1 MTRKNRRSY
10 RQRRRV
16 IRVKVEAQN
25 LDWLL
30 NASAGKR
37 ALSEGLGAF
46 ALSLF
51 RSIHRVIDEG
61 KAFTPRSGHLQQSIR
76 PDLTQVSE
84 GKAEIV
90 AEASYAPFVEFGTR
104 PHLIRPKMRK
114 SLRWATDEGYVF
126 ARLVRHPGSKPYPFF
141 RTAIKEDLE
150 EAKKEF
156 VQTFL
161 QALRRE

>member
-1 MTRKNRRSY
+1 
-10 RQRRRV
+10 V
-16 IRVKVEAQN
+16 VRVKVEAQN

-30 NASAGKR
+30 NAAAGKR

-61 KAFTPRSGHLQQSIR
+61 KAFTPRTGHLQQSIR
-76 PDLTQVSE
+76 PDFTQLSK

-104 PHLIRPKMRK
+104 PHLIRPRK
-114 SLRWATDEGYVF
+114 RQSLRWATDEGYVF
-126 ARLVRHPGSKPYPFF
+126 AKLVRHPGSKPYPFF
-141 RTAIKEDLE
+141 RTAIKEGLE

-156 VQTFL
+156 VQAFL
-161 QALRRE
+161 KALRRE